1 MTARKRQV
9 CVRSWT
15 ARTRPGSSA
24 AGRWSEAIAWAHKA
38 AAEAAAVGAKES
50 EARAYNV
57 LDLAGVG
64 KGDYSG
70 GEYWLRA
77 LGIFEDLG
85 DLVGQSTALSNLGM
99 GSLYEGRWSEALDYV
114 QRCAEVSA
122 RAGDVVGE
130 TLAADNGAQFL
141 SDHGCYREDAESV
154 LRASARGW
162 KAIGHR
168 EFLGLCLNL
177 LGRNC
182 GRTGRF
188 DEALALLS
196 EARGELDF
204 AGAAAEVLDTD
215 AKIAECHALR
225 GSSALALEP
234 ADEAL
239 AGAGSRRGRCLGP
252 LLMLVRGYALAQLDR
267 LDEGKKA
274 LEEHLRLAREREG
287 GAHFEMAMA
296 IIALARLG
304 RLMGDPIS
312 PELER
317 EGAELIERLG
327 VVCRAR
333 RPLAGDVA
341 HGKRKG
347 PPKGPLSYVRSP
359 EAVRLLPTAVVGVVA
374 VKMFRAVSTRL
385 RCSAGASGEE
395 AHLLRPIRG
404 T

>member
-1 MTARKRQV
+1 MGKYSQALAWATRGRRLLEGDDGKEAAGL
-9 CVRSWT
+9 RSQLD
-15 ARTRPGSSA
+15 GSYA
-24 AGRWSEAIAWAHKA
+24 TWLVGAGRWSEAIAWAHKA

-114 QRCAEVSA
+114 QRCSEVSA

-141 SDHGCYREDAESV
+141 SDRGYYDDAESV
-154 LRASARGW
+154 LRASARVW

-182 GRTGRF
+182 ARTGRF
-188 DEALALLS
+188 DEALALLA

-225 GSSALALEP
+225 GSSALALET

-239 AGAGSRRGRCLGP
+239 AGAGSKQGDASGP
-252 LLMLVRGYALAQLDR
+252 LLMLGARIRARTAGQTRRG
-267 LDEGKKA
+267 E
-274 LEEHLRLAREREG
+274 
-287 GAHFEMAMA
+287 
-296 IIALARLG
+296 
-304 RLMGDPIS
+304 
-312 PELER
+312 
-317 EGAELIERLG
+317 EGARGEPPP
-327 VVCRAR
+327 RA
-333 RPLAGDVA
+333 
-341 HGKRKG
+341 
-347 PPKGPLSYVRSP
+347 
-359 EAVRLLPTAVVGVVA
+359 
-374 VKMFRAVSTRL
+374 
-385 RCSAGASGEE
+385 
-395 AHLLRPIRG
+395 
-404 T
+404 